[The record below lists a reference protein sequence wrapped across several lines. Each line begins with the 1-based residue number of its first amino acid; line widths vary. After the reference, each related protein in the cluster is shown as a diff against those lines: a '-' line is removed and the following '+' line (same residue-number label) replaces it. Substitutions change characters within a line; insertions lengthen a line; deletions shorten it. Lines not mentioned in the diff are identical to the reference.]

1 MTKHIDGSWQG
12 WSGGTI
18 VQLTD
23 GSAWR
28 QDEYHYE
35 YQPVVA
41 IVSGKIQ
48 VAGIGKAVRVR
59 RLR

>member
-1 MTKHIDGSWQG
+1 M
-12 WSGGTI
+12 
-18 VQLTD
+18 QLTD